1 MDQIIKQFYPN
12 LVKTLPM
19 DDACFRSVLYS
30 ADLLPGNLKDQVQ
43 SKPTR
48 ADKAEYFLDQII
60 KNEADFI
67 KLLEVLEQI
76 NDNNSMIELA
86 RQIRNEIDTRQNE
99 CYSATG

>member
-1 MDQIIKQFYPN
+1 MDQIIKQFYPK

-19 DDACFRSVLYS
+19 DDVCFRSKLYS
-30 ADLLPGNLKDQVQ
+30 ADLLPGNLKDQVKL
-43 SKPTR
+43 KPTC